1 MMSFKQYL
9 LAQPLE
15 EGFVRSAALL
25 AWRNKHKAES
35 DGASSDDSD
44 SHSTDQPAQVSGICS
59 SGTFHK

>member
-9 LAQPLE
+9 AAQPLE
-15 EGFVRSAALL
+15 EGFMRSAALL
-25 AWRNKHKAES
+25 AWRTKHKAES
-35 DGASSDDSD
+35 DEASSDDSD